1 LKRAKKWKEKPAKE
15 KKMPRNKKAERRK
28 KEKSDGDDDDE
39 FDNIDK
45 ECDRA
50 LEEARRKAT
59 AASLCEF
66 LGFMYF

>member
-1 LKRAKKWKEKPAKE
+1 
-15 KKMPRNKKAERRK
+15 MPRNKKAERRK